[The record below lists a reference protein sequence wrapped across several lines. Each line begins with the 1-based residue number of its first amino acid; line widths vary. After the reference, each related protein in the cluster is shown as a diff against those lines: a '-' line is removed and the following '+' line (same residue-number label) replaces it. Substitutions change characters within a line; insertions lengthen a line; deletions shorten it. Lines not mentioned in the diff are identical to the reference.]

1 MAFDVR
7 AFVRRVSA
15 AARALVFRVLDVVPP
30 VRRTVD
36 ELLRVEFLDRA
47 VVIAAQGLLTLIPL
61 VIVLGAFLPSE
72 LTTLGVD
79 RLEAV
84 TGIGKASADLVEDQV
99 VDVGDVRTQTGI
111 VGLVITVLSASSFAR
126 AVQRMYERVWER
138 RHLGGFRGRRLCLAW
153 LVGWLVGLQVLSALS
168 WLAARVDVEALTPVW
183 FVVRAVA
190 ASLLWWWT
198 LHVLLAG
205 RLAWRRLAV
214 SAGLTG
220 VAVVAYS
227 AASAVVM
234 PRYASSTAQQFGT
247 LGLVLTVATWLVGLA
262 GVMVVAAVI
271 GRVLTEDEST
281 GALLRRVWAW
291 LVGRRATPASGPG
304 SDGTSCPG

>member
-1 MAFDVR
+1 MALDVQVR
-7 AFVRRVSA
+7 ARRVIA
-15 AARALVFRVLDVVPP
+15 WVRDLVYRVLDLVPP

-36 ELLRVEFLDRA
+36 ELLRVEFVDRA

-61 VIVLGAFLPSE
+61 VVVLAAFLPSE

-84 TGIGKASADLVEDQV
+84 TGIGKASADLIEDQV
-99 VDVGDVRTQTGI
+99 VDVGDVRTQTGV

-126 AVQRMYERVWER
+126 AVQRMYERIWER
-138 RHLGGFRGRRLCLAW
+138 RHLGGFRGRRLCLGW
-153 LVGWLVGLQVLSALS
+153 LVGWLVGLQALS
-168 WLAARVDVEALTPVW
+168 LVGWLAGRVDVEALAPVW
-183 FVVRAVA
+183 VVVRVAA

-205 RLAWRRLAV
+205 RVAWRRLAV

-220 VAVVAYS
+220 TAVVVYS
-227 AASAVVM
+227 AGSAVVM

-262 GVMVVAAVI
+262 GVMVVAGVI
-271 GRVLTEDEST
+271 GRVLTEDEFT
-281 GALLRRVWAW
+281 RAQLRRLRVWARPHW
-291 LVGRRATPASGPG
+291 S
-304 SDGTSCPG
+304 